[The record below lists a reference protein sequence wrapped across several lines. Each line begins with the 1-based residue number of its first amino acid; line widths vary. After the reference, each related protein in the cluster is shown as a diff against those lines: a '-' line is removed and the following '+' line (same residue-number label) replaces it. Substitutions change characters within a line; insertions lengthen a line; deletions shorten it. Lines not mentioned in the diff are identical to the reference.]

1 MGGEEGDDMRER
13 NGKGRVQGVGGRY
26 EGEDDGR
33 GRMVGGGRWWEGG
46 DGGDYCGSNSLPIID
61 CIECELSNCL
71 LCLATLVRVPEHD
84 LPPSNVHGYNP
95 VGRGEGWR
103 G

>member
-1 MGGEEGDDMRER
+1 
-13 NGKGRVQGVGGRY
+13 
-26 EGEDDGR
+26 
-33 GRMVGGGRWWEGG
+33 MVGGG
-46 DGGDYCGSNSLPIID
+46 DGGDYRGSNLLPIVD

-95 VGRGEGWR
+95 VGRGRGEGRRVERVRR
-103 G
+103 GEVLVAAA